1 MRYRWCIVSVFGIL
15 RSLRAVGVG
24 EFDVSGCN
32 KEFSCFKGPTGCNST
47 QDCDFFIQFTYNKG
61 NKSVVFAI
69 SSIFEWVAFG
79 LRKDKTFSMDTN
91 VGEVCV
97 KNSSVSRMMLF
108 QTTGYKVTFLPV
120 TGIQNVRTEVING
133 SVICRYTRSIAP
145 PSGTFLADLKEQ
157 FYLTVAYGSLKK
169 TGLAKHRRGNYATS
183 DKSINFEGPVSQINM
198 ETNSP
203 LYLIIHACSMTF
215 AWIFCASLGAFVA
228 RNRNYIKYGS
238 TQIWFKIHLPLMVAA
253 VLLTSSGILTILR
266 YKGGWKLQ
274 GAGPHPYIGIFTFL
288 SAILQTLVAVFRPS
302 ITAPSRWIFNVLHKI
317 LGISTLL
324 GGSISA
330 LYGCHL
336 LSVHLEPLIVWFFLL
351 PCAAVLAEIFR
362 YAKFQENAI
371 GSAPIEVQE
380 TTSTNQLAVKVITWL
395 TVIVSVIAMF
405 VACYL
410 AVLFVK
416 SVSEKATGKYH

>member
-1 MRYRWCIVSVFGIL
+1 MYWF
-15 RSLRAVGVG
+15 VG
-24 EFDVSGCN
+24 ES
-32 KEFSCFKGPTGCNST
+32 
-47 QDCDFFIQFTYNKG
+47 
-61 NKSVVFAI
+61 
-69 SSIFEWVAFG
+69 W
-79 LRKDKTFSMDTN
+79 
-91 VGEVCV
+91 
-97 KNSSVSRMMLF
+97 
-108 QTTGYKVTFLPV
+108 
-120 TGIQNVRTEVING
+120 
-133 SVICRYTRSIAP
+133 
-145 PSGTFLADLKEQ
+145 
-157 FYLTVAYGSLKK
+157 
-169 TGLAKHRRGNYATS
+169 
-183 DKSINFEGPVSQINM
+183 
-198 ETNSP
+198 
-203 LYLIIHACSMTF
+203 
-215 AWIFCASLGAFVA
+215 
-228 RNRNYIKYGS
+228 
-238 TQIWFKIHLPLMVAA
+238 
-253 VLLTSSGILTILR
+253 
-266 YKGGWKLQ
+266 
-274 GAGPHPYIGIFTFL
+274 
-288 SAILQTLVAVFRPS
+288 
-302 ITAPSRWIFNVLHKI
+302 SRWIFNVLHKI